1 MGDAA
6 FHLGTVALV
15 NSLRLVGH
23 SEPITVLDLG
33 FTPSQRESLAHEVDF
48 VTVPGQ
54 ADLPAYLLKAY
65 PVKLGH
71 QGPMV
76 LIDSDIIVTRR
87 LDSVMAAM
95 SDGQVVVFPDD
106 LVDRRRAEWRDV
118 FELGCSP
125 RHQAYANSGFVG
137 FSTYDFPD
145 LLARWWDANLA
156 VASLPREVAHRVAR
170 FPDQDALNALLMT
183 TIDRDA
189 IAFLP
194 RHLAPMGPGQLSATS
209 VVDVGALRCKF
220 EGQEPVLLHA
230 TKSPKP
236 WSPGAPLRLPRTAF
250 ESCLRRLLTGREL
263 AVRPPVADVPFWL
276 RAAPASIV
284 ARHALHALGLPT
296 RTARR
301 ARTWI
306 SRRADRRG
314 TAA

>member
-1 MGDAA
+1 MGDGG
-6 FHLGTVALV
+6 FFLGTVALV

-23 SEPITVLDLG
+23 REPITVLDLG
-33 FTPSQRESLAHEVDF
+33 FTPTQRDSLAHEVDF

-76 LIDSDIIVTRR
+76 VIDSDIIVTRH
-87 LDSVMAAM
+87 LDPVLAPM
-95 SDGQVVVFPDD
+95 SDGHVVVFPDD
-106 LVDRRRAEWRDV
+106 LVDRRRPEWRDV
-118 FELGCSP
+118 FELGCAP

-137 FSTYDFPD
+137 FSTYDFPH

-156 VASLPREVAHRVAR
+156 VASLSGEVARRVAR

-183 TIDRDA
+183 TIDRDE

-194 RHLAPMGPGQLSATS
+194 RKLAPMGPGQLAATS
-209 VVDVGALRCKF
+209 VVDVGALRCEF

-250 ESCLRRLLTGREL
+250 ESCLRRLLAGREL
-263 AVRPPVADVPFWL
+263 AVRPPAADVPFWL
-276 RAAPASIV
+276 RATPAGIA
-284 ARHALHALGLPT
+284 ARQTLHALGLPV
-296 RTARR
+296 RWAHR
-301 ARTWI
+301 AQRSI
-306 SRRADRRG
+306 SRRRRRR
-314 TAA
+314 TDA